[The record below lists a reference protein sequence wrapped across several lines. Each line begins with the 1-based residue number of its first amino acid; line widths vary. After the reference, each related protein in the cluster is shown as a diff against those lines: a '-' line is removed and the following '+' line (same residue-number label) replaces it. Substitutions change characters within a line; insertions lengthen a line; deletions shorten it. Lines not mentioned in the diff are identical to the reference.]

1 MGNKVIA
8 VAIVAILVISGVGIA
23 FVLDLVGDS
32 NKDNPLAGE
41 TRIDAMGR
49 EVIIPKNLDNGIV
62 TIGSG
67 GPLRFLS
74 IFDMYDKV
82 IEVDQGDVTDLKH
95 GRAYSYAYPYDEFTP
110 DRYHPDNALE
120 AETVE
125 QIGKKGPSLII
136 VQSTV
141 YENYKD
147 NCDILAKSFPLIVIW
162 PQSLHELWKDDH
174 TLSDWYVN
182 TVKLIGDMVG
192 KPERADE
199 HIADVNAILADIRSL
214 VNVTPEKKSVF
225 VAGLTIRGSNE
236 LTTTFPT
243 YLPLDLVD
251 GKNAYDGN
259 QNVDRVDM
267 DPEEV
272 AELDID
278 MIVIDPSSS
287 DKLDT
292 VNSQTV
298 MKWLYDINNDDDPGN
313 DIPIFITMPMVWDMA
328 NYDCV
333 LAGAYYLAHLLYG
346 TLTLDEVE
354 KRIVEVFEAYYGDAG
369 TEVFD
374 SMKEFFDEKS
384 DNNEQEMPLL
394 GKVKVDKID
403 DSRYRFV
410 AA

>member
-8 VAIVAILVISGVGIA
+8 VAIVAIMVISGVGIA
-23 FVLDLVGDS
+23 FVLGLVGDS

-192 KPERADE
+192 KPERAEE
-199 HIADVNAILADIRSL
+199 HIASVNSILADIHGMVGS
-214 VNVTPEKKSVF
+214 PSEISVF

-236 LTTTFPT
+236 LITTFPR
-243 YLPLDLVD
+243 YLPLMLVD
-251 GKNAYDGN
+251 GKNAYVGN
-259 QNVDRVDM
+259 LNNDKVDL
-267 DPEEV
+267 DPEVVSEM
-272 AELDID
+272 DID
-278 MIVIDPSSS
+278 MMLIDPSSS
-287 DKLDT
+287 DKLGT
-292 VNSQTV
+292 GNSQMV
-298 MKWLYDINNDDDPGN
+298 MKRLYDINNDDDPGN
-313 DIPIFITMPMVWDMA
+313 DIPIYITIPMVWDMA

-333 LAGAYYLAHLLYG
+333 LAGAYYLAHLLYDA
-346 TLTLDEVE
+346 LTLDEVE
-354 KRIVEVFEAYYGDAG
+354 DRIVKVFEAYYGDAG
-369 TEVFD
+369 TKVFD
-374 SMKEFFDEKS
+374 SMKAFFDEKS
-384 DNNEQEMPLL
+384 ANNGQEMPLL
-394 GKVKVDKID
+394 GEVKVIKDGDGK
-403 DSRYRFV
+403 YRFV